1 MSHINA
7 NYSRIPETP
16 SPIEGEGHNSGPP
29 LPSAGEGQ
37 GEGDVPT
44 CEAASRII
52 RANAL
57 ALHGGRPVRERML
70 PYGRQE
76 VDEADIQSVVDVLR
90 GDWLTN
96 GPTVARFEQAFAEV
110 VGARFAVAVSSGTAA
125 LHGAADAAGIGPGD
139 EVITSPLTF
148 LASGNCVLYC
158 GGRPVFADVDP
169 EALNLDPAAV
179 EAALTPRTKAIL
191 AIHFAGLPCD
201 MEAIHA
207 IARSRN
213 LTVIEDAAHALGAE
227 IAGHRIGCLSHL
239 TTFSFH
245 PVKHITTGEGGMV
258 TTNEEALAA
267 RLRRFRNHGI
277 EREARQRQAT
287 WIQDMVAF
295 GFNYR
300 LTDMQ
305 SALGLSQLRRLDDRL
320 KRREEIAGRY
330 HQAFAAMPEVT
341 VAPTRPGTRHAWH
354 IYPLLLNR
362 ERLRQDRETIFQALR
377 AENIGV
383 SVHYRPVH
391 LHPYYREHLGTR
403 PGQCPAAE
411 AAFER
416 LMTLPLFPGMT
427 DADVSDVM
435 AAVEKVIRWARK

>member
-1 MSHINA
+1 MSD
-7 NYSRIPETP
+7 SDT
-16 SPIEGEGHNSGPP
+16 
-29 LPSAGEGQ
+29 
-37 GEGDVPT
+37 
-44 CEAASRII
+44 
-52 RANAL
+52 L

-76 VDEADIQSVVDVLR
+76 VDEADIQAVVEVLR

-110 VGARFAVAVSSGTAA
+110 VGARYAVAFSSGTAA
-125 LHGAADAAGIGPGD
+125 LHGAADAAEIGPGD

-148 LASGNCVLYC
+148 LASANCILYC
-158 GGRPVFADVDP
+158 GGRPVFADVDS
-169 EALNLDPAAV
+169 ETLNLDPAAV
-179 EAALTPRTKAIL
+179 EAALTPQTKVIL
-191 AIHFAGLPCD
+191 PIHFAGLPCD
-201 MEAIHA
+201 MEVIHA

-213 LTVIEDAAHALGAE
+213 LTVIEDAAHALGA
-227 IAGHRIGCLSHL
+227 RIGDRPVGGLSHL

-258 TTNEEALAA
+258 TTNEQALAE

-277 EREARQRQAT
+277 DREVRQRQAT
-287 WIQDMVAF
+287 TPAAWRQDMVSF

-300 LTDMQ
+300 LSDIQ
-305 SALGLSQLRRLDDRL
+305 SALGLSQLRRLDARL

-341 VAPTRPGTRHAWH
+341 AAPTRRGTRHAWH
-354 IYPLLLNR
+354 IYPLRLNQ
-362 ERLRQDRETIFQALR
+362 ERLRQDREAIFQALR

-391 LHPYYREHLGTR
+391 LHPYYRERLGTR
-403 PGQCPAAE
+403 PGQCPVAE

-416 LMTLPLFPGMT
+416 LITLPLFPTMS
-427 DADVSDVM
+427 DDDVADVVT
-435 AAVEKVIRWARK
+435 ALGKVIRWARK